1 MRDIPGATSAQAVC
15 IPTASGNTA
24 SAATAP
30 VQRAPQRL
38 SQALR
43 ATLGAHKSVYD
54 SRSNAARHAER
65 VRARL
70 HVPDSLRQYSFSG
83 DRASAARTSMVKISH
98 RTGFRS
104 SQQRL
109 QAPQSHARQEQ
120 LDSTTQTAT
129 PVIEQAQVPPEA
141 APHPRTFQRLT
152 QAFRTTP
159 RITRRVSDH
168 RGSTQSKPDQEQD
181 TSIHTRAPTGYGD
194 CAELARAPATCDE
207 DISDRRSIPATRCDI
222 PAARTTP
229 DLAKACLAS
238 EDTV

>member
-1 MRDIPGATSAQAVC
+1 MLSTV
-15 IPTASGNTA
+15 SGNTA

-30 VQRAPQRL
+30 VQRASQRL

-54 SRSNAARHAER
+54 SRSNAAQHAER

-70 HVPDSLRQYSFSG
+70 HVPDSLRQYGFSG
-83 DRASAARTSMVKISH
+83 DRASAARTSMVKTSH

-109 QAPQSHARQEQ
+109 QAPQSHARQER
-120 LDSTTQTAT
+120 LDSITQTAT
-129 PVIEQAQVPPEA
+129 PAIEQAQVPPEA
-141 APHPRTFQRLT
+141 APHPRTFRRLT

-168 RGSTQSKPDQEQD
+168 RGRTQSKPDQVQD
-181 TSIHTRAPTGYGD
+181 TSVHTRAPTGYCD
-194 CAELARAPATCDE
+194 RAEPAHTPATCYK
-207 DISDRRSIPATRCDI
+207 DISNRRSIPVT
-222 PAARTTP
+222 
-229 DLAKACLAS
+229 
-238 EDTV
+238 

>member
-1 MRDIPGATSAQAVC
+1 M
-15 IPTASGNTA
+15 
-24 SAATAP
+24 P

-54 SRSNAARHAER
+54 SRSNAAQHAEQ

-70 HVPDSLRQYSFSG
+70 HVPDSLRQYGFSG
-83 DRASAARTSMVKISH
+83 DRASAVRTSMVKISH

-109 QAPQSHARQEQ
+109 QAPQSHARQER

-129 PVIEQAQVPPEA
+129 PAIEQAQVPPEA
-141 APHPRTFQRLT
+141 APHPRTFRRLT

-159 RITRRVSDH
+159 RITRRVYNR
-168 RGSTQSKPDQEQD
+168 RGRAQSKPDQVQD
-181 TSIHTRAPTGYGD
+181 TSAHTRALTGYCD
-194 CAELARAPATCDE
+194 CTKPTRALATCDE
-207 DISDRRSIPATRCDI
+207 NISDRKSIPV
-222 PAARTTP
+222 P
-229 DLAKACLAS
+229 
-238 EDTV
+238 